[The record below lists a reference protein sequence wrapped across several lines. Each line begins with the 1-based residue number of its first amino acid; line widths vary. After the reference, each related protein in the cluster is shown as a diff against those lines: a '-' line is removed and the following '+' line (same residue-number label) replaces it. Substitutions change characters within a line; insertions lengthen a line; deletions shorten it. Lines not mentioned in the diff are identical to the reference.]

1 MAQNPILY
9 NDGGVH
15 RFSDYVSQIPDFLKA
30 EEDVVVLLQILSD
43 YINNAYRNINTVE
56 KFQFTYVAVDSN
68 LTLIQN
74 RVRKFIELLKRSE
87 ARGEKILYLAKPQGN
102 PRNPNRPLFVEY
114 IYYEGDLDS
123 LTPSAANATLQ
134 DGDKVYV
141 EFTKS
146 GEEDNSGVY
155 IYDGVTYQLL
165 LDPNGTSQ
173 DPFNDTPNKPF
184 QTAIGLAPRMLE
196 FNVSDISKLHV
207 KKAGVDGNLVYYNVF
222 FNALVTN
229 ITDVTSVHT
238 MKVDIDNDGD
248 LETVLIDYYNMID
261 TLPSI
266 YDEDFEINFAAN
278 CSDFEWGLGY
288 GSGLFYARALTQY
301 ERSSSNINRDG
312 KNRYVD
318 PLYSPNTSV
327 LTITDIRNIAS
338 NRVQVTVNGEHKLS
352 AGDTVSIKGAGAF
365 DSQGN
370 LVLSIVGTKKFVIQN
385 STIGIESGG
394 SVIIRNLFYSK
405 FVDDPDKYKLKI
417 PYTGFIG
424 TDEFEHD
431 DKIARVI
438 YEFPDVYSSFNAA
451 TEIDIPSNAIIPSS
465 PTKIVAGDEVI
476 IHTESGGVLPTGT
489 LVNGLIYTVNEVK
502 SIEFNGYT
510 RTAIYLKDQ
519 VITGAGTGNVHLHVT
534 HRNFSTDTVDLV
546 NHTIKV
552 NDASSLAV
560 GMAVRV
566 RGFTASTI
574 LPAPLSESD
583 NYIIESI
590 SEDITDGTTTLIKL
604 VGVEFTDI
612 GTPSVYFEMFSITPD
627 LNSVGSVEITHI
639 TNPLSVGT
647 VTLSTNRGDL
657 ISVGEVMRI
666 ASVGGARGLA
676 TAVINSTAT
685 KWKQTSN
692 LIYYKD
698 SYVVFGNLRYRVL
711 KTHSVPISETFN
723 PTNNPNYILDMS
735 DIIKRLQ
742 VAEINPYM
750 FGMFNVRSLAFD
762 GVVDYSQGFSE
773 LANDLY
779 IKKEQELGL
788 KYGYEQREYIFN
800 PRTAPPEKL
809 TRNGFMEI
817 VNSDEPDDAYDGDVS
832 YSIKANTIDSKL
844 LYGYN
849 DVVLSISYMTV
860 SDGIVTVTTA
870 RNHLFKTGVTIE
882 IAGVVQ
888 SEYNGKFVI
897 TVTDTNK
904 FTYEITGSPLAPT
917 GTARTATYTND
928 IVLPITSIVRSS
940 NIATVTTGYAHG
952 YNDITEVTI
961 AGADQAGYNG
971 TFTVTP
977 VNENTFTYVVSGSE
991 ATPATTSTELTS
1003 TYVPQLNDLINV
1015 VEQYNP
1021 NENGTY
1027 VVSDTTWSVYD
1038 NTVIGDPVILFTR
1051 QNLFDISSTNPSI
1064 ADEVSHKSIKSM
1076 RYIGAQIVE
1085 VVLYEAHVYE
1095 ADTTIVN
1102 ISGALEPSYNGRFYV
1117 NSVVNPTTF
1126 RYKIKSGVTPSSPA
1140 TGKLIC
1146 YADQW
1151 YKFTLADIEW
1161 QKKSSYN
1168 KNFIGITINNISGNG
1183 SRVTVSTY
1191 RDHGYSVGDRI
1202 TITDTYEIG
1211 DPLDFDGTFIIDS
1224 VINSSKFTY
1233 LGGPVGDKTIGRVY
1247 KGYNISSNNNKDNV
1261 SLLRGEYPFTL
1272 NSGITISFTI
1282 GDIVELHDQYL
1293 AFENG
1298 TYRVTSG
1305 AWTRLSDKLVMKI
1318 RDITVDAYQD
1328 PNYTGLDDDEIPYVY
1343 RRYTDSAV
1351 NDYIDENFTGTAQV
1365 YKVESLFASN
1375 FQFIFEK
1382 VDNID
1387 TAGPFQKQYNA
1398 KFDYNS
1404 VASREGMKSSFTG
1417 VKDMK
1422 YPLVEKFERLA
1433 YIKDPNVIDYEMIEY
1448 LARYMGYDITAIN
1461 NDIEE
1466 STVYTTEEEREMAL
1480 RRAIQNLPQYYS
1492 LKSTKS
1498 GLEML
1503 LLTFGIVGELVT
1515 MWTRQENP
1523 YGNPYDNDPYDDMIP
1538 DYELR
1543 GLQYAENTQG
1553 KMSNFVPT
1561 PHFKIKV
1568 EIEGNFDNQ
1577 LLPSDERRIVSQIER
1592 FKPINTVFDGIF
1604 RFLSAKL
1611 TATVTMGQVRTLGKM
1626 KAAVGFTDLIFDDEY
1641 QNDCI

>member
-43 YINNAYRNINTVE
+43 YINNAYRNIDTVE
-56 KFQFTYVAVDSN
+56 KFQFSYVAVDSN

-87 ARGEKILYLAKPQGN
+87 ARGEKILYLSKPQGN
-102 PRNPNRPLFVEY
+102 PRNTARPLFVEY
-114 IYYEGDLDS
+114 IYYEGDLPS

-146 GEEDNSGVY
+146 GEEDNSGVF

-165 LDPNGTSQ
+165 PDPNGTSQ

-196 FNVSDISKLHV
+196 FNVSDISDVHV
-207 KKAGVDGNLVYYNVF
+207 KKSGVDGNLVYYNVF

-238 MKVDIDNDGD
+238 MKVDIDNDGE
-248 LETVLIDYYNMID
+248 LENILIDYYNMIE

-266 YDEDFEINFAAN
+266 YDEDFEINFAAS
-278 CSDFEWGLGY
+278 CTDFEWGLGY

-301 ERSSSNINRDG
+301 ERSTTTTNRDG
-312 KNRYVD
+312 KNKYVD

-327 LTITDIRNIAS
+327 LTITDIRNTTS

-352 AGDTVSIKGAGAF
+352 AGDTVTIKGAGAF
-365 DSQGN
+365 DSQSN
-370 LVLSIVGTKKFVIQN
+370 LVLSVVGTKKFIIQN
-385 STIGIESGG
+385 STVGIESGG
-394 SVIIRNLFYSK
+394 SVISRNLFYSK
-405 FVDDPDKYKLKI
+405 FIDDPNKYKLKI
-417 PYTGFIG
+417 PYTGFMG
-424 TDEFEHD
+424 SDEFENN

-438 YEFPDVYSSFNAA
+438 YEFPEVYSSFNAA
-451 TEIDIPSNAIIPSS
+451 TEVDVASNAIIPSS
-465 PTKIVAGDEVI
+465 PTSIVKGDTVF
-476 IHTESGGVLPTGT
+476 IHSESGGTLPTG
-489 LVNGLIYTVNEVK
+489 LIEGIVYTVSEVALVQ
-502 SIEFNGYT
+502 FNGYT
-510 RTAIYLKDQ
+510 RTAIYLEDQ
-519 VITGAGTGNVHLHVT
+519 VITATGTGTAHLHIT
-534 HRNFSTDTVDLV
+534 HRHFSTDSVDLV
-546 NHTIKV
+546 NHTFKV
-552 NDASSLAV
+552 NDATNLAV
-560 GMAVRV
+560 GMAIRF
-566 RGFTASTI
+566 RGATTSII
-574 LPAPLSESD
+574 LPAPLSEEE
-583 NYIIESI
+583 NYVI
-590 SEDITDGTTTLIKL
+590 EDILEDSTDGTNTLIKL

-612 GTPSVYFEMFSITPD
+612 GTPSVNFDVFSITPD
-627 LNSVGSVEITHI
+627 LNSVGSVEITQV
-639 TNPLSVGT
+639 TSPLSIGT
-647 VTLSTNRGDL
+647 ITLSTNRGDL
-657 ISVGEVMRI
+657 ISTGEIMRI

-685 KWKQTSN
+685 VWKQTTN
-692 LIYYKD
+692 RIYYKGD
-698 SYVVFGNLRYRVL
+698 YVVYDNMRYRVL
-711 KTHSVPISETFN
+711 KTHAIPGTETFN

-742 VAEINPYM
+742 LVEINPYM
-750 FGMFNVRSLAFD
+750 FGMFDVRSLAFD
-762 GVVDYSQGFSE
+762 GEVDYSQGFSE

-788 KYGYEQREYIFN
+788 KYGYEQREFIFN

-849 DVVLSISYMTV
+849 DVVLNINYMSFSNGV
-860 SDGIVTVTTA
+860 VTVTTD
-870 RNHLFKTGVTIE
+870 RNHLFKDGITVE
-882 IAGVVQ
+882 IAGVDQ
-888 SEYNGKFVI
+888 SEYNGHFVI

-904 FTYEITGSPLAPT
+904 FTYEISGTPLTPT
-917 GTARTATYTND
+917 GTTRTVTYTND

-940 NIATVTTGYAHG
+940 NIATVTTGYDHG

-977 VNENTFTYVVSGSE
+977 VTANTFTYTVSGTE
-991 ATPATTSTELTS
+991 VTPATTSTEMTS

-1015 VEQYNP
+1015 VEQYHP
-1021 NENGTY
+1021 SENGTY
-1027 VVSDTTWSVYD
+1027 VVSDTTWTEYD

-1051 QNLFDISSTNPSI
+1051 QNLFDISDANPSL
-1064 ADEVSHKSIKSM
+1064 ADEISHKSIKSM

-1085 VVLYEAHVYE
+1085 VVLYDAHAYT
-1095 ADTTIVN
+1095 ANSTIVN
-1102 ISGALEPSYNGRFYV
+1102 ISGALQSDYNGRFYV
-1117 NSVVNPTTF
+1117 TDIVNPTTF
-1126 RYKIKSGVTPSSPA
+1126 RYKIKTGVTPASPA

-1168 KNFIGITINNISGNG
+1168 RNFIGVTINNISGNG
-1183 SRVTVSTY
+1183 SKVTVSTY
-1191 RDHGYSVGDRI
+1191 REHGYSVGDRI
-1202 TITDTYEIG
+1202 TITDTHESG

-1224 VINSSKFTY
+1224 VINPSKFTY

-1247 KGYNISSNNNKDNV
+1247 KGYNIASNNNRDNV
-1261 SLLRGEYPFTL
+1261 TLLRGEYPFTL
-1272 NSGITISFTI
+1272 NSGLTINFEI
-1282 GDIVELHDQYL
+1282 GDIVELNDQYL
-1293 AFENG
+1293 SFENG
-1298 TYRVTSG
+1298 TYRVTSS
-1305 AWTRLSDKLVMKI
+1305 AWTRLSDKLVMKV
-1318 RDITVDAYQD
+1318 RDITVDAYED
-1328 PNYTGLDDDEIPYVY
+1328 PNYTGLYDDETPYVY
-1343 RRYTDSAV
+1343 RRYTDSQV
-1351 NDYIDENFTGTAQV
+1351 NDFIDENFTGTTQV

-1382 VDNID
+1382 VTNID
-1387 TAGPFQKQYNA
+1387 TAGPFQKQYDA

-1404 VASREGMKSSFTG
+1404 IASREGMKKSFTG
-1417 VKDMK
+1417 VTDMK

-1461 NDIEE
+1461 GDIEE

-1523 YGNPYDNDPYDDMIP
+1523 YGNPYDTDPYDDMIP

-1604 RFLSAKL
+1604 RFLSTKL

-1626 KAAVGFTDLIFDDEY
+1626 KTAVGFTDLIFDDEY